1 MADKAY
7 LDIVKRILKEG
18 ELKHNRTGIDTIA
31 IAGAMFQH
39 DMKDG
44 FPLLTTK
51 KVPFRLIASELEFFL
66 KGITDKRWLL
76 ERNNHIWD
84 EWCNPTALPPG
95 ATPED
100 QKAEVDLGP
109 IYGYQWRRFN
119 QPYKFGQPELEGNV
133 AGDQIRRIVDKLHS
147 DPNDRRMLCSA
158 WNPLQIHEQALPP
171 CHVMHQV
178 TVINGRVNLLWY
190 QRSCDM
196 FLGVPFNIA
205 SYALL
210 LHLYAKEAGLKE
222 GVLTG
227 FLADTHIYAN
237 HKAQMEEQLTRVPKA
252 LPTIETENW
261 RGIFEWT
268 YTDTKVIG
276 YDPHPAIKGEVAV

>member
-227 FLADTHIYAN
+227 FFADAHIYVN
-237 HKAQMEEQLTRVPKA
+237 HKAQVEEQLTRAPKA

-261 RGIFEWT
+261 RGIFEWS

-276 YDPHPAIKGEVAV
+276 YDPHPVIKGEVAV

>member
-1 MADKAY
+1 LADKAY